1 MADWIGRQVNNA
13 TKAAGGY
20 AGGLVTQVG
29 NGVSAAGKNAS
40 HGYVSINT
48 PKTSLCRNFFRPH
61 QLISLYPV

>member
-20 AGGLVTQVG
+20 AGGLVNQVG

-40 HGYVSINT
+40 NGYVTLPNPIHDTILPSPRQT
-48 PKTSLCRNFFRPH
+48 DPSD
-61 QLISLYPV
+61 